1 MVGALQAISPIEVL
15 IFCFGLG
22 YLIMG
27 LLERHSV
34 TVSQNWPATDGVVRN
49 FKTWKV
55 STEDD
60 EKCKYDVEYEFS
72 VNGQTYRSHRV
83 LFGKKEL
90 VEESAMPRIAY
101 RYQVGSSIKVFY
113 NPQRPASAVLERRAP
128 GQKTHLWLG
137 TGILASLILLNLF
150 TLAYSG
156 G

>member
-1 MVGALQAISPIEVL
+1 MVDAIRAISPIEVL
-15 IFCFGLG
+15 IVCFGLV
-22 YLIMG
+22 YLIRG

-34 TVSQNWPATDGVVRN
+34 TVGQNWPATDGVVRS

-60 EKCKYDVEYEFS
+60 EMCKYHVEYEFS

-83 LFGKKEL
+83 LFGKSEL
-90 VEESAMPRIAY
+90 VEESAMPRIEY
-101 RYQVGSSIKVFY
+101 RYQVGSSIQVFY

-128 GQKTHLWLG
+128 GQKTHLWMG
-137 TGILASLILLNLF
+137 VGILGSIILLNLF